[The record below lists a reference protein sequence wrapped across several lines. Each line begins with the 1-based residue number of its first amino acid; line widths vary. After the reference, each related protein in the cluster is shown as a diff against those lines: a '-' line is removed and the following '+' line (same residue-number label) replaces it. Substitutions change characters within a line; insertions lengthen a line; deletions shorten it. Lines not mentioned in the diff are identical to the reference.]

1 MVKAKL
7 WCRVTIVGPEG
18 EEIAYCSLEGSGDPN
33 IGAVDDVARL
43 VFLASRLGGETV
55 ITDLSA
61 ELRALLELTGL
72 RSELDGLRVEVEG
85 QTELREKALGI
96 QEIQEERRR
105 ADLAP

>member
-7 WCRVTIVGPEG
+7 WCQVTIVGPEG
-18 EEIAYCSLEGSGDPN
+18 EEIAHCRLEGCGDPN
-33 IGAVDDVARL
+33 IAAVDDVARL
-43 VFLASRLGGETV
+43 VLLASRLGGETV

-72 RSELDGLRVEVEG
+72 RSQLDGLRVEVEG

-96 QEIQEERRR
+96 QEI
-105 ADLAP
+105 